1 MSDAHAGNKIF
12 FAEGE
17 SLRKISSEQGKILRI
32 APIHADTDR
41 QHRSETHNVV
51 SPEHSFDFGQ
61 VGFVE
66 VSAVARRLEINPAD
80 LNIESIFLRSH
91 DQVRAVGAQ
100 FAADLVANVGSHGD
114 HGGGHAHAQS
124 DRYASQQLAPFLPPE
139 RFVDQASEHGLL
151 LEHAAPGRDVR
162 FLNDDGIGGDLRL

>member
-1 MSDAHAGNKIF
+1 MSDAYASNKIF

-17 SLRKISSEQGKILRI
+17 PLREIGSEQGKILRI
-32 APIHADTDR
+32 RIHADTDR
-41 QHRSETHNVV
+41 QHRSKTHNVV

-66 VSAVARRLEINPAD
+66 VRAVARRLEINPAD
-80 LNIESIFLRSH
+80 LNIERIFLRSH

-114 HGGGHAHAQS
+114 HRGGHAHA
-124 DRYASQQLAPFLPPE
+124 
-139 RFVDQASEHGLL
+139 
-151 LEHAAPGRDVR
+151 
-162 FLNDDGIGGDLRL
+162 